1 MRLKNLLTTLLV
13 CASVPALADEGMWT
27 FDNFPAAAVKQKYGV
42 TIDQKWLDHVRASAV
57 RLAGGCSASV
67 VSPNGLVL
75 TNHHCVAGC
84 AQNLSSPEH
93 DYVKNGFFTARPE
106 EEQQCPGTQAEILQ
120 TIGDVTPTISAAT
133 KGKSDADFA
142 RARNAAIDNV
152 EKQACTG
159 REATHRCQVITLYDG
174 GQYKLYT
181 YRKYSDVRLVFAV

>member
-1 MRLKNLLTTLLV
+1 MRLKILLAALLA

-93 DYVKNGFFTARPE
+93 DYGRTGFVTARPE
-106 EEQQCPGTQAEILQ
+106 RLQDCRRTPRTLLQ
-120 TIGDVTPTISAAT
+120 TIEDVTPT
-133 KGKSDADFA
+133 
-142 RARNAAIDNV
+142 
-152 EKQACTG
+152 
-159 REATHRCQVITLYDG
+159 
-174 GQYKLYT
+174 
-181 YRKYSDVRLVFAV
+181 